1 VLKDFKST
9 HRAPTMTNPTACII
23 LIGNEILSGRTQ
35 DKNLS
40 WLALELG
47 AMGIDVRRAM
57 VIPDDAAT
65 IIQTVKAVNTQHNYV
80 FTTGGIGPTHD
91 DITTAC
97 VAEAFGVQVIRHAEA
112 ERILREHY
120 QHDESK
126 LNAARLKMAD
136 IPEGA
141 TLIDN
146 PVSAAPGFRLQ
157 NVFVMAGVPS
167 IMQDMFLHIKQML
180 KGGAPTQ
187 SRQVE
192 LIIGE
197 GSIAAEIEAVQRQF
211 PDVAIGVYPTM
222 KEGRARTT
230 IVARSTDATVLDS
243 VMAACDTFIEAQRI
257 ERSKITLFGENV
269 SHSP

>member
-1 VLKDFKST
+1 M
-9 HRAPTMTNPTACII
+9 MTNPTACMI

-40 WLALELG
+40 WLALQLG
-47 AMGIDVRRAM
+47 EMGIDMQRAV

-65 IIQTVKAVNTQHNYV
+65 IIDTIKQVYMQFDYV

-97 VAEAFGVQVIRHAEA
+97 VAAAFGVEVQRHSEA
-112 ERILREHY
+112 ERTLRAY
-120 QHDESK
+120 YNHDETK

-136 IPEGA
+136 IPVGA

-146 PVSAAPGFRLQ
+146 PVSGAPGFRLQ

-167 IMQDMFLHIKQML
+167 IMQGMFLHVKQML

-187 SRQVE
+187 SSQVE
-192 LIIGE
+192 LVIGE
-197 GSIAAEIEAVQRQF
+197 GSIAAEIEAVQGQF
-211 PDVAIGVYPTM
+211 PDVAIGVYPAM

-230 IVARSTDATVLDS
+230 IVARSTDEAALKA
-243 VMAACDTFIEAQRI
+243 VMAACDIFIDQKQI
-257 ERSKITLFGENV
+257 ERIKSTLSDENT
-269 SHSP
+269 SHCP